1 MKINDNNTLADFLKA
16 VDQAKGSVYL
26 KSPHGDVYN
35 LKSVFSK
42 YVAIAALL
50 GEFGYEL
57 ELFCDWKEDEPL
69 FFEFFMAHKEVL

>member
-16 VDQAKGSVYL
+16 VDQAKGQVYL

-35 LKSVFSK
+35 LKSVLSK

-50 GEFGYEL
+50 GEFGDEL
-57 ELFCDWKEDEPL
+57 ELFCDYREDEPL
-69 FFEFFMAHKEVL
+69 FFEFFHKHEDVL